1 VGGVMVGKSF
11 KKVLLDALADPEV
24 KREYETLETEF
35 QLRRALIELRRRM
48 NLSQDAL
55 AEKMGTKQEYI
66 SRVEQG
72 HVDISITYLARYMK
86 ALNADMEITFKPKNG
101 QEPIK
106 TRVQI

>member
-1 VGGVMVGKSF
+1 MAGKSY
-11 KKVLLDALADPEV
+11 KKVLSDALDDPEV
-24 KREYETLETEF
+24 RREYEALEPEF

-72 HVDISITYLARYMK
+72 HVDISITYLARFMK
-86 ALNADMEITFKPKNG
+86 ALNADMEITFKPKDG

-106 TRVQI
+106 TRVLV

>member
-1 VGGVMVGKSF
+1 MTGKSF
-11 KKVLLDALADPEV
+11 KKVLAEALADPEV
-24 KREYETLETEF
+24 KREFDALEPEF

-55 AEKMGTKQEYI
+55 ALKMGSKQEYI

-86 ALNADMEITFKPKNG
+86 ALDADMEITFKPKNG
-101 QEPIK
+101 QAPIK
-106 TRVQI
+106 TQVTV